1 MIFYTRTGLKKK
13 PHPKK
18 SKLSIKEKERLYR
31 QNQTVEERQI
41 SKRKDK
47 EDHICSRQ
55 HEEKIQTAG
64 KTS

>member
-1 MIFYTRTGLKKK
+1 VIFYTRTGLKKK

-31 QNQTVEERQI
+31 ENQTVEERQI